1 MVSVRVAG
9 EWDLLILF
17 KKINPLER
25 IQNQKLRRDGGFYSK
40 CVSAQQLCSIS
51 STKLKYLCC
60 TSSLLLIVLSKEF
73 ISIDICLSVLNYD
86 SYD

>member
-9 EWDLLILF
+9 EWYLLILF
-17 KKINPLER
+17 KKANPLER
-25 IQNQKLRRDGGFYSK
+25 IQNQKFRRDGWFYSK

-60 TSSLLLIVLSKEF
+60 TFSLLLIVLPKEF

>member
-1 MVSVRVAG
+1 MVTVHVAG
-9 EWDLLILF
+9 EWYLVILF
-17 KKINPLER
+17 LKANPLER
-25 IQNQKLRRDGGFYSK
+25 IEEQKLRRDGGFYSK

-60 TSSLLLIVLSKEF
+60 TSSLLLIVLPMEF
-73 ISIDICLSVLNYD
+73 ISFDICLSVLNYY